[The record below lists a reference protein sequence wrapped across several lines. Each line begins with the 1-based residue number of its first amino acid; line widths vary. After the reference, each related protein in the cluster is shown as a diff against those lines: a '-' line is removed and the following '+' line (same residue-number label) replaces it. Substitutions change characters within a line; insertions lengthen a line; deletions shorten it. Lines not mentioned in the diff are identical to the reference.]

1 MQNSNE
7 ERLTHAGRPGVI
19 LQSALVI
26 LHFASC
32 ILHPDSPLLAQQL
45 LDRVVARVDGY
56 TLTLTDLKAAIAL
69 GLIEVPAGAA
79 EDSAV
84 ERLIDRRLMLAEVDR
99 FAPPEPPAG
108 EVSREMDALTE
119 RVGSRMSAL
128 MDETGLDAAQV
139 RDMARDNLRIQT
151 YLNQRF
157 GTAAQ
162 LTEEEVL
169 QYYRIRP
176 DEFTRDGRL
185 APFVEAEPLARAR
198 AGAERRASSV
208 AQWLRDL
215 RARAEITITRRT

>member
-1 MQNSNE
+1 M
-7 ERLTHAGRPGVI
+7 RLLLLFP
-19 LQSALVI
+19 
-26 LHFASC
+26 FAFS
-32 ILHPDSPLLAQQL
+32 LLPYTVFTQQL

-56 TLTLTDLKAAIAL
+56 TLTLTDLKSAIAL
-69 GLIEVPAGAA
+69 GLIDVPAGAA
-79 EDSAV
+79 EDAAV
-84 ERLIDRRLMLAEVDR
+84 ERLIDRRLMLAEVER
-99 FAPPEPPAG
+99 FAPPEPPAA
-108 EVSREMDALTE
+108 EVSREVDGLSA
-119 RVGSRMSAL
+119 RVGSRMGAL
-128 MDETGLDAAQV
+128 MDETGLDPAQV
-139 RDMARDNLRIQT
+139 RDIARDNLRIQT

-176 DEFTRDGRL
+176 EEFTRDGRL
-185 APFVEAEPLARAR
+185 APFAEAQPMARER

>member
-1 MQNSNE
+1 M
-7 ERLTHAGRPGVI
+7 RLLLLFP
-19 LQSALVI
+19 
-26 LHFASC
+26 FAFS
-32 ILHPDSPLLAQQL
+32 LFPYAVFAQQL

-56 TLTLTDLKAAIAL
+56 TLTLTDLKSAIAL
-69 GLIEVPAGAA
+69 GLIDVPAGAA
-79 EDSAV
+79 EDAAV
-84 ERLIDRRLMLAEVDR
+84 EMLIDRRLMLAEVER
-99 FAPPEPPAG
+99 FAPAEPPAT
-108 EVSREMDALTE
+108 EVSREVDALTA

-128 MDETGLDAAQV
+128 MDETGLDPAQV
-139 RDMARDNLRIQT
+139 RDIARDNLRIQT

-162 LTEEEVL
+162 LTEDEVL

-176 DEFTRDGRL
+176 EEFTRDGRL
-185 APFVEAEPLARAR
+185 APFAEAEPMARAR

>member
-1 MQNSNE
+1 MRVLQ
-7 ERLTHAGRPGVI
+7 RLVI
-19 LQSALVI
+19 LQCAFGFS
-26 LHFASC
+26 HY
-32 ILHPDSPLLAQQL
+32 PDSPLLAQQL

-79 EDSAV
+79 EDAAV

-99 FAPPEPPAG
+99 FAPPEPPAA

-119 RVGSRMSAL
+119 RVGSRMSMSAL